1 MALKMLNREGNSL
14 VAAWRE
20 ELKDILALV
29 QVQLDFEDFEVFELL
44 VVRRQRGGT
53 SEWQVHQAH
62 CSHR

>member
-1 MALKMLNREGNSL
+1 MLNREGNSL

-44 VVRRQRGGT
+44 VVRSQRGGT
-53 SEWQVHQAH
+53 SEWQVHQAD
-62 CSHR
+62 C